1 MYASVILTRP
11 THRRLP
17 PGSEPARDASWRSQT
32 FAYRLPG
39 HLADVASPGLL
50 VQVPLQSGTALGVIA
65 SLGPLPPT
73 GLAPEAIRDLVDVLD
88 PLPVATTLQLDL
100 AQWISDTYLAPL
112 SQSLRLMLPPG
123 LDDRTFVV
131 VQRRPGPAD
140 RLSSEEAQLLRLLD
154 LHAGRQRLGTLLGRL
169 PDGEGEAILDRLA
182 DRGLV
187 ESRLALIPPRPAP
200 PRIQYVGLLADDRSI
215 EAALP
220 RLGRASKQAD
230 LLMLLAHQVDTPVPL
245 DFLCAQ
251 ARCTPS
257 AVQAL
262 ARRGWLQ
269 VTAPRTLLVPVP
281 SSDPEVS
288 AGLRRAPRQ
297 EAALAALHRQ
307 PGPVDLAAFSA
318 EQGMSPAVLREL
330 EKKHLVRRI
339 EEPPL
344 VLLTLPREEIVDRVI
359 ELRGAEKERALLD
372 ALRGSGRR
380 AWVGGLYAQTGADLP
395 ALHRLAER
403 GLISLHAEAYDRP
416 QPLASQAPPE
426 LSAEQDGV
434 WASLQAGLAG
444 GTSGGEPYAALLHG
458 VTGSGKTE
466 IYLRA
471 IEHVLSTG
479 RRALALVPEI
489 GLTAQTLRRFEVRFP
504 RRVALLHGQ
513 LSQGQRYD
521 VWDAVRRG
529 QVDVLIG
536 SRTALFAPISRLG
549 LIVVDE
555 AHDGSYKQ
563 EEPIPL
569 PAYHACEAALELG
582 RLSGAAVLFGTATP
596 ELEMAYRAR
605 QGALRLLELPRRFAL
620 SPQPSA
626 VAERAAP
633 GLPPVRVVDLRQE
646 LRAGNRSIFSRALHQ
661 ALAQTLQAGEQAILY
676 LNRRGT
682 ATIVLCRD
690 CGYVARCPDCGIPLS
705 LHRPR
710 ATAAGEPG
718 PHRRAGPEGL
728 VCHRCNHREP
738 APAECPQ
745 CGGRHVRDFGL
756 GTERVE
762 AELKERFPAARLLRW
777 DSDTASGAD
786 HERYLQAFLDHRADV
801 LVGTQMIAKGLD
813 LPLVTLVGVVSAD
826 TALNLPDFRA
836 GERTFQLLTQV
847 AGRAGRTGRGG
858 QVILQTYHP
867 DHYAIQAAAQHDY
880 AAFYQKELSYRLR
893 LGYPPFSRLVALRFQ
908 DVDPIHCQEE
918 AQHLA
923 RWLGG
928 EVRRSGAPID
938 LIGPAPCFFSLTAGR
953 FRWQIVLRGADPAA
967 LLRDVI
973 LPSGWRIDVDPTSL
987 L

>member
-1 MYASVILTRP
+1 MYAGVILTRP

-17 PGSEPARDASWRSQT
+17 PGSEPVRDASWRSQR
-32 FAYRLPG
+32 FAYRLPD
-39 HLADVASPGLL
+39 HLADAASPGLL

-65 SLGPLPPT
+65 SVDPLPPA
-73 GLAPEAIRDLVDVLD
+73 GLAPAAIRDIVDILD
-88 PLPVATTLQLDL
+88 PLPVATALQLDL
-100 AQWISDTYLAPL
+100 ARWISDTYLAPL

-123 LDDRTFVV
+123 LEDRTFVV

-140 RLSSEEAQLLRLLD
+140 RLSPEEADLLRRLD
-154 LHAGRQRLGTLLGRL
+154 RRAGRERLSTLVGRF
-169 PDGEGEAILDRLA
+169 PGGEGDAILDRLA
-182 DRGLV
+182 DRGLI
-187 ESRLALIPPRPAP
+187 ESRLALIPPRAAP

-230 LLMLLAHQVDTPVPL
+230 LLMLLACQLDSPIPL
-245 DFLCAQ
+245 DVLCAQ
-251 ARCTPS
+251 AGCPPS
-257 AVQAL
+257 AVHAL
-262 ARRGWLQ
+262 ARRGWVQ
-269 VTAPRTLLVPVP
+269 VTARRTLLVPLP
-281 SSDPEVS
+281 NADPEV
-288 AGLRRAPRQ
+288 AADLRRAHQQ
-297 EAALAALHRQ
+297 EVALAALYRQ

-318 EQGMSPAVLREL
+318 EQGISLAVLREL

-339 EEPPL
+339 EEPQL
-344 VLLTLPREEIVDRVI
+344 VLLTLPREQIVDKVV
-359 ELRGAEKERALLD
+359 ELRGGEKERALLD
-372 ALRGSGRR
+372 VLRGSAGR
-380 AWVGGLYAQTGADLP
+380 AWVGGLYAQTGADLA

-403 GLISLHAEAYDRP
+403 GLVSLHAEAYDRP
-416 QPLASQAPPE
+416 QPLSAEARPE
-426 LSAEQDGV
+426 LTPEQDAV
-434 WASLQAGLAG
+434 WARLRAGLGGQAG
-444 GTSGGEPYAALLHG
+444 GGEPYAALLHG

-471 IEHVLSTG
+471 IEHVLSMG

-489 GLTAQTLRRFEVRFP
+489 GLTAQTLRRFEARFP

-536 SRTALFAPISRLG
+536 SRAALFAPISRLG

-596 ELEMAYRAR
+596 DLEMAYRAR
-605 QGALRLLELPRRFAL
+605 QGALRLLELPRRFVPPTLPAG
-620 SPQPSA
+620 A
-626 VAERAAP
+626 AEKDVS

-646 LRAGNRSIFSRALHQ
+646 LRAGNRSIFSRALRQ
-661 ALAQTLQAGEQAILY
+661 SLAQTLLAGEQAILY
-676 LNRRGT
+676 LNRRGSAST
-682 ATIVLCRD
+682 VLCRD

-705 LHRPR
+705 LHRSR
-710 ATAAGEPG
+710 APAAGEPG
-718 PHRRAGPEGL
+718 PHRRTGPEGL
-728 VCHRCNHREP
+728 VCHHCNHREP
-738 APAECPQ
+738 APVECPQ
-745 CGGRHVRDFGL
+745 CGGRRIRHFGL

-762 AELKERFPAARLLRW
+762 AELKELFPAARLLRW

-786 HERYLQAFLDHRADV
+786 HERYLQAFLDHSADV

-826 TALNLPDFRA
+826 TALNLPDLRA
-836 GERTFQLLTQV
+836 AERTFQLLTQV
-847 AGRAGRTGRGG
+847 AGRAGRAGRGG
-858 QVILQTYHP
+858 QVIVQTYHP

-880 AAFYQKELSYRLR
+880 AGFYQQELSYRRR
-893 LGYPPFSRLVALRFQ
+893 LGYPPFSRLVALRYQ
-908 DVDPIHCQEE
+908 DVDPIRCQEE
-918 AQHLA
+918 AQRLA

-928 EVRRSGAPID
+928 EGRAGGAPVD
-938 LIGPAPCFFSLTAGR
+938 LIGPAPCTFSQTAGR